1 MPKLW
6 TVNSNSDPTGAT
18 PAGSRPAP
26 RPVKDDSNPALRK
39 LAWVAGLSFAFVMI
53 AAWIFG
59 LFIYDPGLL
68 VDELEDR
75 SFGEAAEV
83 ICSEHTEA
91 VSTLPRAE
99 NAEDPGQ
106 RADVITE
113 ANGYLTAMV
122 NQLWLEVPS
131 DPPVASEAV
140 EEWLG
145 DWETHIEDRQEYADA
160 LRDDPQARFAESAKG
175 TRQVS
180 RAIDGFAQVNRM
192 TSCETTGDVG

>member
-1 MPKLW
+1 MNSNPDPNRA
-6 TVNSNSDPTGAT
+6 TSVGSRPGPRPAQDNSNS
-18 PAGSRPAP
+18 
-26 RPVKDDSNPALRK
+26 ALRK
-39 LAWVAGLSFAFVMI
+39 LAWVAALSFTIVMI

-68 VDELEDR
+68 VDELEDPA
-75 SFGEAAEV
+75 FGEAAEV
-83 ICSEHTEA
+83 ICSEHIEA

-99 NAEDPGQ
+99 NADDPGE

-113 ANGYLTAMV
+113 ANVYLTAMV
-122 NQLWLEVPS
+122 GRLRLEVPS
-131 DPPVASEAV
+131 DPPVAEEAV

-175 TRQVS
+175 TRQMS